1 MFAVIR
7 FGQVLTAIVRD
18 DLERDTRPLTDIRK
32 ELPADAAAAAM
43 AREMLDGW
51 LTADVGERAANDVRL
66 ATTELISNALR
77 HGGLGPD
84 DLIVLSGSIDDV
96 ADVVTIFVEQRT
108 AITQATVQPMRPAAE
123 SGMGLRIVE
132 SVANRWGVDQGP
144 PGVVWFEVDR

>member
-1 MFAVIR
+1 M
-7 FGQVLTAIVRD
+7 
-18 DLERDTRPLTDIRK
+18 TDIRK
-32 ELPADAAAAAM
+32 ELPADPSAAAL

-108 AITQATVQPMRPAAE
+108 AITRATVQPMRPATE

-132 SVANRWGVDQGP
+132 SVANRWGVHQGP